1 MNALYMAAAYLR
13 YHWARSLVLV
23 LATALILFVPV
34 ATQTL
39 LSTSE
44 RALIARGA
52 ATPMLLGSR
61 GSQLDLTMAALY
73 FSEERPAPVEMRAV
87 EEVWTSGLAMPIP
100 LHTAFSSGGFRIVG
114 TSLDYFDFRDLTLT
128 DGRGLSLLGD
138 AVIGA
143 EVAKTLGKGVGDS
156 LVSAPENLFDL
167 DGVYPLEMP
176 ITGVLA
182 PTNSPDDTAI
192 FVDIKTAWVIQGIG
206 HGHQDVVTAA
216 DIAADISQGSDAL
229 ANAAIVQYQR
239 ITPDNIES
247 FHFHGDQLDFPA
259 SAVIVVPNDTRSAT
273 ILKGRYLDTDSPTQL
288 IEPAG
293 VVQGLVDRIF
303 RIKALLDLV
312 TAIIAL
318 AALAAIGLA
327 IFLSYRL
334 RAREMA
340 TAVKLGARRG
350 MILQLLTTETVA
362 LLLISGSIAAIGAV
376 IVSRNAD
383 TWVGWLLALGS

>member
-1 MNALYMAAAYLR
+1 MNALYLAFAYLR

-23 LATALILFVPV
+23 LVAALIMFVPV

-44 RALIARGA
+44 RALVARGE
-52 ATPMLLGSR
+52 ATPLLLGSR

-73 FSEERPAPVEMRAV
+73 FSDERPDPVAMREV
-87 EEVWTSGLAMPIP
+87 EEIWDSGLGVPIP
-100 LHTAFSSGGFRIVG
+100 VHTAFSSGGFRIVG
-114 TSLDYFDFRDLTLT
+114 TTLDYFDFRELAFE

-138 AVIGA
+138 AVIGSD
-143 EVAKTLGKGVGDS
+143 VAGALGKGVGDP

-176 ITGVLA
+176 IVGVLA
-182 PTNSPDDTAI
+182 PTNSPDDAAI

-206 HGHQDVVTAA
+206 HGHEDVVTAA
-216 DIAADISQGSDAL
+216 DVAAGTAAL
-229 ANAAIVQYQR
+229 ANAAVVQYQR

-247 FHFHGDQLDFPA
+247 FHFHGNQDDFPA
-259 SAVIVVPNDTRSAT
+259 SAVIVVPNDTRSST
-273 ILKGRYLDTDSPTQL
+273 ILKGRYLDGDNPSQL
-288 IEPAG
+288 VEPAS
-293 VVQGLVDRIF
+293 VIQGLVDRIF
-303 RIKALLDLV
+303 RIKSLLDTV
-312 TAIIAL
+312 TAIIAV

-327 IFLSYRL
+327 VFLSYRL
-334 RAREMA
+334 REREIA

-350 MILQLLTTETVA
+350 MVLRLLSAETVTLLLT
-362 LLLISGSIAAIGAV
+362 SGIIAGIGAA

-383 TWVGWLLALGS
+383 AWVGWLLSLGA